1 MTITAPPKKPGRS
14 TKGLPTLASQ
24 AGTPSPTS
32 AMTETPA
39 PTSSVPMNFTV
50 EAEFRKRY
58 RLASAEF
65 DVSMIKILQESFEL
79 WLERK
84 RGA

>member
-1 MTITAPPKKPGRS
+1 MTIIAPPKKPGRS
-14 TKGLPTLASQ
+14 TKGLPKLASQ
-24 AGTPSPTS
+24 AGTPSPTGS
-32 AMTETPA
+32 MTETPA
-39 PTSSVPMNFTV
+39 ASAPVPMNFTV

-65 DVSMIKILQESFEL
+65 DMSMIKILQESFEL